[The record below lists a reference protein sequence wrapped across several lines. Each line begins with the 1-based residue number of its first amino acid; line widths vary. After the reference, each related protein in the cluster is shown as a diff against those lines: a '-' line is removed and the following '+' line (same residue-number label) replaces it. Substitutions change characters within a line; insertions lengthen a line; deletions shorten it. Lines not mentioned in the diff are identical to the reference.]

1 VRPRRRPPKGRARS
15 KRVRANRRLVNFAG
29 FAACAALL
37 AYALYTQLYLGL
49 DPCPLC
55 IFQRIGIALLGVVF
69 LAAALHH
76 PPGRS
81 ASGYALLI
89 GAAALATLAV
99 AARHVYVQSLPPGS
113 LPSCGAPL
121 AVLLKFTPLWQVIR
135 KVLTGSGEC
144 GEVSWR
150 FLGLAMPAWV
160 LIWALILGGLG
171 VKANLRRGAG
181 AAR

>member
-1 VRPRRRPPKGRARS
+1 
-15 KRVRANRRLVNFAG
+15 VRADRRLVNFAG

-37 AYALYTQLYLGL
+37 AYALYTQFYQGL
-49 DPCPLC
+49 EPCPLC
-55 IFQRIGIALLGVVF
+55 VFQRIGIALLGVVF
-69 LAAALHH
+69 LAAAVHN
-76 PPGRS
+76 PRGRGG
-81 ASGYALLI
+81 AVYACLL
-89 GAAALATLAV
+89 GVAALATLAV

-121 AVLLKFTPLWQVIR
+121 ASLLKFMPLWQVIG

-160 LIWALILGGLG
+160 LIWALILGVGG
-171 VKANLRRGAG
+171 VAANLRRGAS
-181 AAR
+181 AAG